1 MNTQASLNLLF
12 RAGLRKNFR
21 DTWNEYDPEYPEY
34 LKVDNTDE
42 PEIRATIITSISRL
56 MERGDGEPV
65 IYDDIIQGPQVIGVD
80 KEFAGGIIITR
91 RTLEDDKYGKAN
103 QSAKHLAHAGRMTY
117 EYRAASILDDA
128 FTGAFFRGIDNLPLI
143 SVLHTNLNSPA
154 LNPNRPAADVSLSV
168 TGITALLDL
177 AQRVTDHNGDPIR
190 MSPDKLIVSNNAAD
204 VNTAL
209 AIWNSALEPF
219 TPNNTDNVIRR
230 RIPNPTI
237 VISHYKD
244 LTSRSYFLQDSRY
257 NDAFLSVKRAL
268 EFDDTF
274 DFDTQA
280 AKAQSTT
287 RFLIMFVDY
296 RGWWGADP
304 T

>member
-1 MNTQASLNLLF
+1 MNTQGSLNLLF
-12 RAGLRKNFR
+12 RAGMRKNFR
-21 DTWNEYDPEYPEY
+21 DTWDEYEPEYPEF
-34 LKVDNTDE
+34 LKVDDTDE

-56 MERGDGEPV
+56 IERGDGEAV
-65 IYDDIIQGPQVIGVD
+65 IYDSIIQGPQVVGVD
-80 KEFAGGIIITR
+80 KEFAGGIMVTR
-91 RTLEDDKYGKAN
+91 RTVEDDKYGKAN
-103 QSAKHLAHAGRMTY
+103 QAAKHLAHAGRMTY
-117 EYRAASILDDA
+117 EYRAASLLDDA
-128 FTGAFFRGIDNLPLI
+128 FTGTFFRTIDNLPLI
-143 SVLHTNLNSPA
+143 STTHTNLNSVA
-154 LNPNRPAADVSLSV
+154 LNPNRPASDISLSV
-168 TGITALLDL
+168 AGITALLDL

-219 TPNNTDNVIRR
+219 TPNNTDNVTRR

-237 VISHYKD
+237 VISHYKS
-244 LTSRSYFLQDSRY
+244 LATRSYFLQDSRY
-257 NDAFLSVKRAL
+257 QDAFLSVRRPM

-280 AKAQSTT
+280 AKFQATT
-287 RFLIMFVDY
+287 RFIVMVVDY
-296 RGWWGADP
+296 RGWWGSNP